1 MTKKYADWNS
11 FIDSMSDNAI
21 GKFFVDK
28 PLSSLK
34 KQIDAYVNAR
44 AIIQQSKKDIADY
57 KQKKEELKRQREQRA
72 AYIAARAAS
81 ENAKLEAFEKAL
93 EEQNKLEKQNKLTK
107 ALGEERR
114 LNSIYRK
121 KNENLESNL
130 SKVQKELKNVD
141 SKSVIY
147 NPSKADLESESES
160 NAAQLNAFLAK
171 PTKEYKEEQFENS
184 AKKKDSDS
192 EYKVKSDD
200 KHQEVSTSQTPQ
212 TPQYPSTE
220 AAKNLT
226 LGNFFDY
233 TSPYFQYYTAPTA
246 LGLGLGGLLGGWK
259 GSLLG
264 AAGGAGLGALA
275 KYLVDNDKIHM
286 A

>member
-11 FIDSMSDNAI
+11 FIDSMSDSAI
-21 GKFFVDK
+21 GRFFVDK

-34 KQIDAYVNAR
+34 NQIDKYINAR
-44 AIIQQSKKDIADY
+44 AIIEQSKKDIADS
-57 KQKKEELKRQREQRA
+57 KQKIKELKNQRKQRA
-72 AYIAARAAS
+72 AYIESRAAS
-81 ENAKLEAFEKAL
+81 ENARLEASEKAL
-93 EEQNKLEKQNKLTK
+93 EEQNKLEKQNKLTE
-107 ALGEERR
+107 ALGDERR

-121 KNENLESNL
+121 NKENLESNL
-130 SKVQKELKNVD
+130 AKVQKELKD
-141 SKSVIY
+141 LKSKSVIY
-147 NPSKADLESESES
+147 KPTEADLKSESES
-160 NAAQLNAFLAK
+160 NAARLNAFLAK
-171 PTKEYKEEQFENS
+171 PTKEDKKEQSENS
-184 AKKKDSDS
+184 ANKKDSDS
-192 EYKVKSDD
+192 EYKGKSDD

-212 TPQYPSTE
+212 HPATE
-220 AAKNLT
+220 SAKDLT

-233 TSPYFQYYTAPTA
+233 TNPYFQYYTAPTA

>member
-1 MTKKYADWNS
+1 MTRKYADWNS

-21 GKFFVDK
+21 GRFFVDK

-34 KQIDAYVNAR
+34 NQINKYLNAR
-44 AIIQQSKKDIADY
+44 AIIEQSKKDIADS
-57 KQKKEELKRQREQRA
+57 KQKIKELKNQRD
-72 AYIAARAAS
+72 AYIDSRSAS
-81 ENAKLEAFEKAL
+81 EKAKLEAYEKAL
-93 EEQNKLEKQNKLTK
+93 EEQNKLEKQNKLTE
-107 ALGEERR
+107 ALGDERR

-121 KNENLESNL
+121 NKENLESDL
-130 SKVQKELKNVD
+130 AKVQKELKD
-141 SKSVIY
+141 LKSKSVIY
-147 NPSKADLESESES
+147 NPSKADLESAS

-192 EYKVKSDD
+192 EYKGKSDD
-200 KHQEVSTSQTPQ
+200 KYQEVSTSQTPQ
-212 TPQYPSTE
+212 HPVTE
-220 AAKNLT
+220 AAKDLT

-233 TSPYFQYYTAPTA
+233 TNPYFQYYTAPTA

>member
-11 FIDSMSDNAI
+11 FINSMSDNHI
-21 GKFFVDK
+21 GRFFVDK
-28 PLSSLK
+28 PLSALK
-34 KQIDAYVNAR
+34 NQIDKYINAI
-44 AIIQQSKKDIADY
+44 AIIEQSKKNIADS
-57 KQKKEELKRQREQRA
+57 KQKIKELKNQREQRA
-72 AYIAARAAS
+72 AYIESRAAS

-93 EEQNKLEKQNKLTK
+93 EEQNKLEKQIKLTE
-107 ALGEERR
+107 ALGDERR
-114 LNSIYRK
+114 LNAIYRK
-121 KNENLESNL
+121 NKENLKSDL
-130 SKVQKELKNVD
+130 AKVRKELKD
-141 SKSVIY
+141 LKSKSVIY
-147 NPSKADLESESES
+147 NPSKADLESESAS
-160 NAAQLNAFLAK
+160 NAAQLNAFLDK

-192 EYKVKSDD
+192 EYKGKSDD
-200 KHQEVSTSQTPQ
+200 KYQEVSTSQTPQ
-212 TPQYPSTE
+212 HPAAE
-220 AAKNLT
+220 AAKALT

-233 TSPYFQYYTAPTA
+233 TNPYFQYYTAPTA

-264 AAGGAGLGALA
+264 AAGGAGLGALV